1 MTTTDHF
8 QRLPT
13 FYGSPDECSKMIQK
27 PVTNNR
33 YSNFTQFCF
42 TAGDIDQFETYR
54 DPTNGS
60 GKGLLPIS
68 TENNK
73 WTVITSDG
81 ENVSEHTE
89 WLRYKNISTETVD
102 NTFRY
107 IFEKFKKGLFVKIK
121 DNRLSVFLPF
131 SKHSYVNEWSRY
143 MKQPPSFKTMTDF
156 LIHTSKVQGYNIN
169 EDQVNKFPNTWY
181 GNNCLI
187 RTEFPVGENDRGL
200 ANFKDMLETLCS
212 ERKVPDI
219 EFFINKRDFPILRTS
234 IKGLF
239 EPYDHIYGAENFPLI
254 SHRYETYCPI
264 LSMVT
269 SDANADVP
277 MPTAEDWA
285 RVSSQESGKYFAPDC
300 RNYNYDFSKKWEDRI
315 PTAIFRGASTG
326 CGTSMDNNP
335 RLKVS
340 MMSTKS
346 PVEEGVRLLDAG
358 ITKWNVRPRKHISS
372 PYLQIINPSEM
383 PFGLVEGMTPFQQ
396 ASYKY
401 IVHVDGHVSAFRLS
415 LELSMGSVLLIAD
428 SKYRMWYK
436 KYLIPFVH
444 FVPVKEDL
452 SDLFDK
458 IRWCRQNDNKCKEIV
473 ENAKTF
479 YNNYLKKDGILDYMQ
494 LLLIKLKKT
503 MGTYFYNSESIST
516 IIREFQLSSMKSKG
530 GYHTKYPYYP
540 YQNRNPN
547 ALCALREF
555 ISGLD
560 KNGLVEN
567 AVQVEQSKDTI
578 VSIFPLEPYPEK
590 NKIMIKKVESNRL
603 NELVNEAFC
612 GLNTLNDLAMEIP
625 NFRYTYGLY
634 DSTLYTEYIDGVT
647 LKEFI
652 EQPECDMN
660 TFSFLLTMITMALAV
675 AQERY
680 GFVHYDLYPWNII
693 IYKLEKPQ
701 TFVYRLKHNIYNV
714 TTSLVPVFIDY
725 GRVHI
730 ISQFDRKYIHTGT
743 IEPFKASR
751 YQDIFCLVVSSSVE
765 LLSKYA
771 KTKET
776 HIYLNYIMYLVN
788 FFTGTDFYPSTIK
801 TRDELQK
808 FLSIHKKYNEMI
820 YGSKCNL
827 EKKNPIEFFYY
838 IASGGAY
845 NQLLSSF
852 IKGYGSDQGYPIPSP
867 IGFTKI
873 NSILYEPIISQE
885 LEKVE
890 GVISSYLDLVESCS
904 EKIIRQCKDEI
915 SFCYALSMFSL
926 TLDGVSQFMKE
937 HNEFM
942 KEHNEYI
949 DINVNKK
956 NEKIKKIKQLFD
968 KLFNES
974 RLKNKIEM
982 PSIPKNDMLCLAK
995 YTVKTFSIPEK
1006 ILTLLEGTVREKDER
1021 LITAM
1026 NMFMMTS
1033 FYKVPYQLSKQCFMK
1048 NKALLEI
1055 DPIVIINH
1063 NANINTLKMISYNLY
1078 PLDIAEMRNM
1088 ELPPEKTITMMN
1100 NVLDVL

>member
-13 FYGSPDECSKMIQK
+13 FYGSPDECSKMMPK
-27 PVTNNR
+27 PVTNTR

-68 TENNK
+68 IEKNRWK
-73 WTVITSDG
+73 DITNDG

-121 DNRLSVFLPF
+121 DNRLAVFLPF

-156 LIHTSKVQGYNIN
+156 LIYASKVQGYNIT

-200 ANFKDMLETLCS
+200 ANFKDMLETLCA

-269 SDANADVP
+269 TDSNADVP

-300 RNYNYDFSKKWEDRI
+300 RDYNYDFTKKWEERM
-315 PTAIFRGASTG
+315 PTAVFRGASTG
-326 CGTSMDNNP
+326 CGTTVDNNP
-335 RLKVS
+335 RLKLA
-340 MMSTKS
+340 MMSEKS
-346 PVEEGVRLLDAG
+346 PVEDGVRLLDAG

-372 PYLQIINPSEM
+372 PYLQIINPNEM
-383 PFGLVEGMTPFQQ
+383 PFGLVQGLNPSQQ
-396 ASYKY
+396 SSYKY

-415 LELSMGSVLLIAD
+415 LELNMGSVLLIAD
-428 SKYRMWYK
+428 SKYRMWFK
-436 KYLIPFVH
+436 KYLVPFVH

-458 IRWCRQNDNKCKEIV
+458 IRWCRQHDEKCKEIV

-479 YNNYLKKDGILDYMQ
+479 YNNFLKKDGILDYMQ
-494 LLLIKLKKT
+494 LLLLKLKKT
-503 MGTYFYNSESIST
+503 MGNYFYNSESIST
-516 IIREFQLSSMKSKG
+516 IIREFQLSSLIDNG
-530 GYHTKYPYYP
+530 GNKENKYPYYP
-540 YQNRNPN
+540 YTYRNPN
-547 ALCALREF
+547 ALRALGEF
-555 ISGLD
+555 IEGVNKNTLINKSAQVD
-560 KNGLVEN
+560 K
-567 AVQVEQSKDTI
+567 SKDTI
-578 VSIFPLEPYPEK
+578 VSILPLDPYPDK
-590 NKIMIKKVESNRL
+590 NKVMIKQVESTRF

-612 GLNTLNDLAMEIP
+612 GVKVLNDLAREIP

-634 DSTLYTEYIDGVT
+634 DSKLYTEYIEGVT

-652 EQPECDMN
+652 DSPECDMN
-660 TFSFLLTMITMALAV
+660 MFTFILSMISMTLAV
-675 AQERY
+675 AQERC

-693 IYKLEKPQ
+693 IFKLEKPQ
-701 TFVYRLKHNIYNV
+701 TFVYRLKHNVYNV
-714 TTSLVPVFIDY
+714 TTSLVPVLIDY

-730 ISQFDRKYIHTGT
+730 ISKTSNKHIHTGT
-743 IEPFKASR
+743 IEPFKSSR
-751 YQDIFCLVVSSSVE
+751 YQDIFCLVISSSVE

-771 KTKET
+771 KSKET
-776 HIYLNYIMYLVN
+776 HIYQNYIMYLVN

-827 EKKNPIEFFYY
+827 EQKTPIEFFYY
-838 IASGGAY
+838 IASGGGY
-845 NQLLSSF
+845 NRLLSTY
-852 IKGYGSDQGYPIPSP
+852 IKNYGSDQGYPVASP
-867 IGFTKI
+867 LGFMKI
-873 NSILYEPIISQE
+873 NSLLYYPIIAQE

-890 GVISSYLDLVESCS
+890 NVIDSYIESIESCAD
-904 EKIIRQCKDEI
+904 KMIKQCMNEI
-915 SFCYALSMFSL
+915 SLCYTLTMFSL
-926 TLDGVSQFMKE
+926 TIDGVSQFMKE
-937 HNEFM
+937 HNLS
-942 KEHNEYI
+942 YPTI
-949 DINVNKK
+949 D
-956 NEKIKKIKQLFD
+956 EKIVRIKQVFS
-968 KLFNES
+968 KIFKES
-974 RLKNKIEM
+974 KLKNQIEL

-995 YTVKTFSIPEK
+995 YSIKTFSIPEK
-1006 ILTLLEGTVREKDER
+1006 ILTLLEGTVNEKDDR
-1021 LITAM
+1021 LVTAM
-1026 NMFMMTS
+1026 NMFVLTS
-1033 FYKVPYQLSKQCFMK
+1033 FYDVPYKISKQCFIK
-1048 NKALLEI
+1048 NKALLDV
-1055 DPIVIINH
+1055 DPLVIINH
-1063 NANINTLKMISYNLY
+1063 NANMNTLKMISHTLY
-1078 PLDIAEMRNM
+1078 PLDISQLRKM
-1088 ELPPEKTITMMN
+1088 EIPPEKTIMAMTNILNM
-1100 NVLDVL
+1100 L